1 MIMTD
6 KYFDVDKHKQEIQKK
21 EKLMTLLTWSVLGF
35 SLISAMFCVSVLISG
50 IWRLI
55 Q

>member
-1 MIMTD
+1 MTD

-35 SLISAMFCVSVLISG
+35 SLIGAMFCVSVLISG